1 MNLTEILLVCSFVNL
16 GIALGA
22 GLYEAKMVLPLWF
35 NKPAGGGYI
44 VNFANMKAIDSG
56 RRFWGF
62 VTTVPLTLLMIA
74 NIALCFQSQPP
85 LHDWW
90 VVATIILLLER
101 LATFTFFIP
110 TAIKLQ
116 KGENVTLVKMSKLV
130 TWWVRLNYVRNGLT
144 LAALVGFIKAL
155 LMLKT
160 M

>member
-1 MNLTEILLVCSFVNL
+1 MNLTEILLICSVINT

-35 NKPAGGGYI
+35 NKSAGSNYT
-44 VNFANMKAIDSG
+44 VNFGSMRAIDSG

-62 VTTVPLTLLMIA
+62 ITTGPLTMLMIINLVLA
-74 NIALCFQSQPP
+74 FQSRAP

-90 VVATIILLLER
+90 VAATAILLIER
-101 LATFTFFIP
+101 LATFIFFIP

-116 KGENVTLVKMSKLV
+116 KGESLPPVKMSTLV
-130 TWWVRLNYVRNGLT
+130 TWWVRVNYVRNAFT
-144 LAALVGFIKAL
+144 FAALLVFIKAL
-155 LMLKT
+155 LVLQT